1 MASTGMTSYERVYR
15 ALFKTETCV
24 QGWKTALEAID
35 TIKITEVKWRLDMSD
50 SGAKAVASFVMSGD
64 AGTWGE
70 TNLDQLELAARTFM
84 TEELAREVISK
95 HFGPDKD
102 VKTFNCN
109 ESIVRRGGNV
119 SRKTKWGR
127 EQCYQEDFR
136 DFLVTRFAE
145 EAQEKLRMATAKIK
159 ADIIAMKGTEEFRK
173 ARHEALVE
181 FCKEHISKAL
191 MPWHG
196 MEDSVLQDAWDRF
209 ICKAIMDP

>member
-15 ALFKTETCV
+15 ALFETETCK
-24 QGWKTALEAID
+24 QGWKAAFEAID
-35 TIKITEVKWRLDMSD
+35 SIEITEVKWRLELSD
-50 SGAKAVASFVMSGD
+50 SGAKAMASFHLSGG
-64 AGTWGE
+64 AGVWGE
-70 TNLDQLELAARTFM
+70 SFDQLELAARTFM

-109 ESIVRRGGNV
+109 ESIVRRGGQV
-119 SRKTKWGR
+119 SRKTSYGR

-136 DFLVTRFAE
+136 DFLVTQFAA
-145 EAQEKLRMATAKIK
+145 EAHEKLRQGTAKVK
-159 ADIIAMKGTEEFRK
+159 AAIIAMKGTEEFRK